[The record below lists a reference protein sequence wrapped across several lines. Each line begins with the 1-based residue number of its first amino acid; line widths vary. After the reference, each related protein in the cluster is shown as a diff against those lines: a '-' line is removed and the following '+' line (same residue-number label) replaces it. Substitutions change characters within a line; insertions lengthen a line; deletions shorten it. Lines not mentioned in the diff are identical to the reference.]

1 VVTTE
6 EEIANAIKLF
16 SNPTTG
22 IVPYNPDAVSQT
34 GGYENGIVPA
44 DILPIDTRKW
54 GGKFAI
60 RTSWQTVQYQN
71 LQVRFY
77 AGDAEGAGAIVDD
90 MHNKAG
96 AEEEWKII
104 KRELIGSVTAHPP
117 VPGGQAG
124 YAFSQW
130 AERVMT
136 PEEWNRVNK
145 AQENYINA
153 SVDAG
158 ILPVQ
163 SEHNSC
169 DRI

>member
-1 VVTTE
+1 M
-6 EEIANAIKLF
+6 
-16 SNPTTG
+16 
-22 IVPYNPDAVSQT
+22 
-34 GGYENGIVPA
+34 
-44 DILPIDTRKW
+44 

-60 RTSWQTVQYQN
+60 RTSWQTVQHQN
-71 LQVRFY
+71 LQDRFY
-77 AGDAEGAGAIVDD
+77 AEDAEGAGAIVDD

-104 KRELIGSVTAHPP
+104 KRGLIGSVTAHQP

-153 SVDAG
+153 SVDVG
-158 ILPVQ
+158 ILPYKASATHAIGYKARGKSYSSPVFNQ
-163 SEHNSC
+163 
-169 DRI
+169 